1 VISVL
6 ITTCFLSAVYALVAM
21 GVSLTWA
28 GLGFLNLAHG
38 TTYAGA
44 AYGAWWASRHI
55 SGNVFVVLL
64 GGMVTGG
71 LIGLGIYLVVFR
83 PLDGKRNFEIRTMI
97 ATLAISLLGENLLLD
112 RFGPDFENF
121 PSLFR
126 SLPEI
131 RIGTQNVTT
140 DQLGAVISATILVLL
155 FVLFLEGSRIGLGVR
170 ALTQN
175 VEGARL
181 VGIDRRT
188 AAIAILVAS
197 GTLVGMA
204 AVLLGPVY
212 FVSPFVGFQPMIKG
226 ITVAMLGG
234 LGSVRGAVIA
244 AVLVAFVEAL
254 TATYIGPELVL
265 VTLFVL
271 IAIVLLVRPRG
282 IAGILETTRA

>member
-44 AYGAWWASRHI
+44 AYGAWWASKHI
-55 SGNVFVVLL
+55 SGNVFVVLVA
-64 GGMVTGG
+64 GMVTGG
-71 LIGLGIYLVVFR
+71 VIGFGIWLVVFR

-126 SLPEI
+126 SLPAI

-140 DQLGAVISATILVLL
+140 DQLGAVISATVLVLL

-204 AVLLGPVY
+204 SVLLGPVY